1 MRRQYMEDFRAERA
15 LDLASMAVQC
25 QCSQK
30 LLEMLEARD
39 GEVTH
44 PNLARRIAR
53 AYHLNRSQY
62 RSLLP
67 VNHRPGAEYD
77 PDRYRCDGVPQLW
90 QRAVKAE

>member
-15 LDLASMAVQC
+15 LDLASMAAQC

-30 LLEMLEARD
+30 LLEMLEAWD

-44 PNLARRIAR
+44 PNLAKRIAR

-67 VNHRPGAEYD
+67 VNHRPGAGYD
-77 PDRYRCDGVPQLW
+77 PDRYKLDGVPQVV
-90 QRAVKAE
+90 RRVVKAE